1 MIGERGGTRAKIALR
16 PAAAL
21 APVLFRCY
29 RSHTDAPPD
38 SRNAQPPD
46 LRPVKTVL
54 ETLQSGAAYLEN
66 HGVESARLNMEHLVA
81 HVLGCR
87 RLQLYLDFDRPMQE
101 PELAP
106 LRDLTKRR
114 AAGEPLQ
121 HLLGEWEFCGR
132 RMKCDARALIPRPET
147 EELVAG
153 ILKRLKA
160 GGTPPARAADI
171 GCGTGAIGLALAIEI
186 PTCQVTLADV
196 SAEALALA
204 AENAEM
210 LGLGG
215 AAAEGRLTFVQSDLF
230 AAAPGPFD
238 LIAANLPYIPA
249 AEIPQLAREVQHDPM
264 PALDGGP
271 DGLDLVRRLIE
282 ALPGVLAAG
291 GLAALELGIGQPREV
306 EPLLFAAGFEAIEIE
321 ADFAG
326 IERFVFVQ
334 NL

>member
-1 MIGERGGTRAKIALR
+1 M
-16 PAAAL
+16 
-21 APVLFRCY
+21 
-29 RSHTDAPPD
+29 
-38 SRNAQPPD
+38 
-46 LRPVKTVL
+46 KTVL
-54 ETLQSGAAYLEN
+54 ETLQSGAAYLEK

-101 PELAP
+101 SELAP

-160 GGTPPARAADI
+160 GGTPPGQAIDI

-215 AAAEGRLTFVQSDLF
+215 AEGEGRLALVQSDLF

-264 PALDGGP
+264 LALDGGP
-271 DGLDLVRRLIE
+271 DGLDLVRRLIAALPE
-282 ALPGVLAAG
+282 ALATG

-306 EPLLFAAGFEAIEIE
+306 EPLLFAAGFESIEIE

-326 IERFVFVQ
+326 IDRFVFVR
-334 NL
+334 NP